1 MKYIFYGL
9 GNSLLQCVV
18 HIILSIVYTKFQNIL
33 KPRGKISSE
42 DRPLDFRKDVVVA
55 RGEVVLQCVGKIW
68 IKLVA
73 DSGLSIRDTIVFC
86 PWITLSY
93 NRNT

>member
-9 GNSLLQCVV
+9 GNSLLQHVV
-18 HIILSIVYTKFQNIL
+18 HVIPSIVHTKFQNIL
-33 KPRGKISSE
+33 KHRGEILSE

-55 RGEVVLQCVGKIW
+55 RGEAVLQCVGKIW
-68 IKLVA
+68 IKSVA

-86 PWITLSY
+86 PWIALSY